1 MQANDLD
8 YCLGHFFLVYLHKL
22 NRGVY
27 EEVYYWIDSTVSMF
41 THLYGTSE

>member
-1 MQANDLD
+1 M
-8 YCLGHFFLVYLHKL
+8 HKL

-27 EEVYYWIDSTVSMF
+27 EEVYYWIDSTISMF